1 MSNRGS
7 GLVLLALSVPLLLL
21 GISAS
26 REASREAGVRAS
38 QLQQAASAADARDRA
53 DYADFAEDTLL
64 RQQDAEQNR
73 NWLLGVAVIGAA
85 AGIMLFFIPARR
97 TDAAGAPEDAAAAA
111 PPAQPLFRPCRA
123 CQWQISVEASACPRC
138 GNPQEPASVATKT
151 KPLPMNKPQL
161 TLYVSLLVLGL
172 GAAAVIYTVLFNDL
186 SETELIRITPYWLFP
201 IVFGYYGL
209 VALRM
214 EARLQTS
221 HLDNVSDQPLNV
233 IKETGGP
240 LGQGFAFLV
249 HAPFLIVKSR
259 QPWVVAF
266 VGSLIWAM
274 ALVVFFNAIFPKL

>member
-7 GLVLLALSVPLLLL
+7 GLVLLVLSVPLMLL
-21 GISAS
+21 GISAW
-26 REASREAGVRAS
+26 RDANQEAGVRAY
-38 QLQQAASAADARDRA
+38 QLQQAASAPDPSDRTNFS
-53 DYADFAEDTLL
+53 DYADDTLL
-64 RQQDAEQNR
+64 RQQDAEQSR
-73 NWLLGVAVIGAA
+73 NWLLGVAVIGAGV
-85 AGIMLFFIPARR
+85 GIMLFFIPARR
-97 TDAAGAPEDAAAAA
+97 TDAEDVAAAAGSE
-111 PPAQPLFRPCRA
+111 PEPLFRPCRA

-186 SETELIRITPYWLFP
+186 SETELVRITPYWLFP

-209 VALRM
+209 VSLRM
-214 EARLQTS
+214 QARLQTS
-221 HLDNVSDQPLNV
+221 HLDNVSDQLLNV
-233 IKETGGP
+233 IKDTAGP
-240 LGQGFAFLV
+240 LGQAFAFLV